1 METLF
6 DLFISKIK
14 EMKAKDFT
22 IIKAPIVDEKTF
34 CFCILDE
41 YFDQKSKNLIV
52 VDEEGK
58 YIGLISPKDL
68 VVLFSSLPTDIS
80 NVFSKANVSSCT
92 TAKNLAN
99 KHLPII
105 TDDDKINRV
114 AECMIKYEST
124 VLPRARIKD
133 GPVEGLI
140 SIDDIAVAVRN
151 IWKES
156 GIDPKLLAQ
165 ALEREEDE

>member
-1 METLF
+1 M
-6 DLFISKIK
+6 
-14 EMKAKDFT
+14 
-22 IIKAPIVDEKTF
+22 
-34 CFCILDE
+34 
-41 YFDQKSKNLIV
+41 
-52 VDEEGK
+52 
-58 YIGLISPKDL
+58 
-68 VVLFSSLPTDIS
+68 
-80 NVFSKANVSSCT
+80 
-92 TAKNLAN
+92 
-99 KHLPII
+99 PII

-133 GPVEGLI
+133 GSVEGLI